1 MGGWAGFVR
10 IAAGAAL
17 VFAAIPSKPV
27 RAADQALIAA
37 AQKEGEVT
45 WYTTLII
52 DQVSRPIAEAFQKKY
67 GIKVNYVRAD
77 GPEIYLRLFN
87 EAHAGKVQADL
98 FDGTNGATSLKAQN
112 MVERWTPDAV
122 KSWPKDY
129 LDPEGYWTAV
139 ALFVMTP
146 SYNTNLVAPGTEPKT
161 YADLLDPRLQGKIAW
176 NSEATATGA
185 MGFIGMTLADMGED
199 KGMDFLTKL
208 AGQRIASLEGGARH
222 TLDQVIAGE
231 YALALHV
238 QAHNAYISAHKGA
251 PVAWIPFDPAMV
263 LFLVMNLTQNSPHPN
278 AGRLLADFIASDE
291 GQAIVRDAGYIPADP
306 AVAPADP
313 AMRPDGSHFHGRYFT
328 PQQTDAVLPKW
339 QAIFAKLFR

>member
-1 MGGWAGFVR
+1 MRGQAGLLQIAACAAFFVGAGF
-10 IAAGAAL
+10 
-17 VFAAIPSKPV
+17 SKPV

-52 DQVSRPIAEAFQKKY
+52 DQVSRPIADAFQKKY

-77 GPEIYLRLFN
+77 GPTIYLRLFN

-112 MVERWTPDAV
+112 LVAHWTPDSV
-122 KSWPKDY
+122 KNWPKDY

-146 SYNTNLVAPGTEPKT
+146 SYNTNLVAAGTQPKT
-161 YADLLDPRLQGKIAW
+161 YSDLLDPRWQGKMAW

-185 MGFIGMTLADMGED
+185 MGFIGMSLALMGED
-199 KGMDFLTKL
+199 KGMEYLTHL
-208 AGQRIASLEGGARH
+208 AHQQIASIEGGARH

-238 QAHNAYISAHKGA
+238 QAHNAYISAQKGA

-263 LFLVMNLTQNSPHPN
+263 LFLVMNLTANSPHPN
-278 AGRLLADFIASDE
+278 AGKLLADFIASDE
-291 GQAIVRDAGYIPADP
+291 GQTIVRNAGYIPADP

-313 AMRPDGSHFHGRYFT
+313 AMRPDGKSFHGRYFT
-328 PQQTDAVLPKW
+328 PQETDAAMPKW
-339 QAIFAKLFR
+339 QGIFAKLFR

>member
-1 MGGWAGFVR
+1 MPGRRGILQILACAAFV
-10 IAAGAAL
+10 AAA
-17 VFAAIPSKPV
+17 PSKPV
-27 RAADQALIAA
+27 LAADQALIAA

-52 DQVSRPIAEAFQKKY
+52 DQVSRPVADAFQKKY
-67 GIKVNYVRAD
+67 GIKVNYIRAD

-87 EAHAGKVQADL
+87 EAHAGRVQADL

-112 MVERWTPDAV
+112 MVARFMPDSA

-139 ALFVMTP
+139 TLFVMTP

-161 YADLLDPRLQGKIAW
+161 YSDLLDPRWQDKMAW

-185 MGFIGMTLADMGED
+185 MGFIGMSLAIMGED
-199 KGMDFLTKL
+199 KGMNFLTRL
-208 AGQRIASLEGGARH
+208 AGQRIASIQGGVRH

-231 YALALHV
+231 YAIALHG
-238 QAHNAYISAHKGA
+238 ATHNAYISAQMGA

-263 LFLVMNLTQNSPHPN
+263 LFLVMNLTQGSPHPN
-278 AGRLLADFIASDE
+278 AGKLLADFIASDE
-291 GQAIVRDAGYIPADP
+291 GQTIIRDAGYVPADP
-306 AVAPADP
+306 AVPPADP
-313 AMRPDGSHFHGRYFT
+313 SMRPDGTRFHGRYFT
-328 PQQTDAVLPKW
+328 PQETDAALPKW
-339 QAIFAKLFR
+339 IDIFARLFR